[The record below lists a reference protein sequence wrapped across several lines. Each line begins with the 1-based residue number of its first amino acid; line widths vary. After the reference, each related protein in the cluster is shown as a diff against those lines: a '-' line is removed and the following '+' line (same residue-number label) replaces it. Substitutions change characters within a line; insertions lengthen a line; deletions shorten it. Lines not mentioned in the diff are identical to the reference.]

1 MRLARGAEAAL
12 LRVIGGSARRCLALV
27 LVAALATATVG
38 GRAAEPRAAWTANDI
53 SVVET
58 APGQEAPAST
68 RFEVGNNGDARIS
81 VSLHDSAHSHGTILL
96 IAGRWML
103 TQGFSP
109 PAANAIHAMDVAALN
124 SQLVI
129 VLLTAALPKG
139 PPPPGTPRHV
149 LVTEKNNPIRIAT
162 ETASAEYGAPWTV
175 DGTVSVP
182 AADAPVTYHLSFT
195 WSAREQQQMMRVFS
209 GTVSDA
215 QSAVSFPDS
224 MKLAGWTVRA
234 IGPPPP
240 AVSAGAARSAGSLPP
255 APKVATVGELRG
267 LP

>member
-1 MRLARGAEAAL
+1 MGLARRSEETHRRVSVGRARRSPILALAAAL
-12 LRVIGGSARRCLALV
+12 LIAP
-27 LVAALATATVG
+27 VA
-38 GRAAEPRAAWTANDI
+38 GRADEPRAAWTANDI
-53 SVVET
+53 SVIET
-58 APGQEAPAST
+58 ASGHGAPVST
-68 RFEVGNNGDARIS
+68 RFEIASNGDARIT
-81 VSLHDSAHSHGTILL
+81 VTLHDAAHTRGTILL

-109 PAANAIHAMDVAALN
+109 TSGNEIHAMDVAALN

-139 PPPPGTPRHV
+139 PPAPGAPQQVR
-149 LVTEKNNPIRIAT
+149 VTEKNNPIRIAT

-182 AADAPVTYHLSFT
+182 AADAPVSYHLSFT
-195 WSAREQQQMMRVFS
+195 WSAQGRQTTRVFS
-209 GTVSDA
+209 GTVSGVE
-215 QSAVSFPDS
+215 STLSFPDS

-234 IGPPPP
+234 VGARRPSPSDG
-240 AVSAGAARSAGSLPP
+240 SATSGGSLPSS
-255 APKVATVGELRG
+255 PKVATVGELRR